1 MGLPDWGVGVGLRAP
16 HHAHIFEHRPPVD
29 WLEIISENYFAEGGH
44 SAATLARVLETYRVV
59 QHGVALS
66 IGSTA
71 DLDHDYLRRLKRLLA
86 TTGSPWVSDHLC
98 WTGTEEANLHDLFPL
113 PYTDEAVRHVAA
125 RARTVQD
132 VLETRLVLENVSS
145 YMTFCASAMT
155 EWDFLGAI
163 ADEADCGILLDV
175 NNVFVSAKNHG
186 FDARAYLDALPVR
199 RVVQM
204 HLAGHTDRGTHLLD
218 THSAPVA
225 DPVWD
230 LYRHACERF
239 GAVSTLIEWDE
250 AIPAWD
256 VLMAEAERAK
266 RIREEVLGER

>member
-1 MGLPDWGVGVGLRAP
+1 
-16 HHAHIFEHRPPVD
+16 
-29 WLEIISENYFAEGGH
+29 
-44 SAATLARVLETYRVV
+44 
-59 QHGVALS
+59 
-66 IGSTA
+66 
-71 DLDHDYLRRLKRLLA
+71 
-86 TTGSPWVSDHLC
+86 
-98 WTGTEEANLHDLFPL
+98 
-113 PYTDEAVRHVAA
+113 
-125 RARTVQD
+125 
-132 VLETRLVLENVSS
+132 
-145 YMTFCASAMT
+145 MT
-155 EWDFLGAI
+155 EWDVLGAI
-163 ADEADCGILLDV
+163 AEEADCGILLDV